1 MRIEV
6 LSTKHY
12 EYMFNKYKMLYEVK
26 FPWAVK
32 QLTDAMIKD
41 HMNRVVLTMDEAEY
55 IKEIQLAGKAKPVDM
70 PSK

>member
-12 EYMFNKYKMLYEVK
+12 EYMFNKYKMLYSASSIVNTTL
-26 FPWAVK
+26 FIW
-32 QLTDAMIKD
+32 
-41 HMNRVVLTMDEAEY
+41 NRVVLTMDEAEY